1 MISVKIRYLV
11 IGVGIINKKH
21 TLLHKVH
28 ILLNWEYLL
37 RDRGYT
43 SV

>member
-28 ILLNWEYLL
+28 ILAQL
-37 RDRGYT
+37 GIFT
-43 SV
+43 S